1 MNMTEKKAKSVH
13 LITPRGFCSGVRS
26 AIDTFYR
33 TKQKFSG
40 PVYVLHELV
49 HNNRV
54 TEKMRREGAVFV
66 DSLDEVPQH
75 GVVLFGA
82 HGVGSNEKKQADL
95 KQLCVTDAVCPRVRK
110 LHDAAAALSND
121 DELIIFGN
129 PAHPEVQGVA
139 GHAGTEKVFIV
150 SSEKEIIS
158 LPEMSAPL
166 LLCQTTRDHAEIE
179 QFTLLLKKRY
189 PQLRTNGGTCD
200 AVYRRQTAVEKA
212 MEKAEVLLIAGSSHS
227 SNANRMCDIARRLGK
242 AAYLVE
248 NANALPDLSAF
259 NTIALGAGASTPDE
273 AVQEILDCLLENGCR
288 LEE

>member
-1 MNMTEKKAKSVH
+1 MTEKITKTVR
-13 LITPRGFCSGVRS
+13 LISPRGFCSGVRS
-26 AIDTFYR
+26 ALDAFHR
-33 TKQKFSG
+33 VKQKFSG

-54 TEKMRREGAVFV
+54 SERMRRDGAVFV

-82 HGVGSNEKKQADL
+82 HGVGRNEKKQAEL

-139 GHAGTEKVFIV
+139 GHAGTEKCFIV
-150 SSEKEIIS
+150 SAKEEIAA
-158 LPEMSAPL
+158 LPEMSSPL

-179 QFTLLLKKRY
+179 QFTLLLKQRY

-200 AVYRRQTAVEKA
+200 AVFRRQTAVEKA
-212 MEKAEVLLIAGSSHS
+212 MENADVLLIAGSSHS

-242 AAYLVE
+242 TAYLVE
-248 NANALPDLSAF
+248 NADALPDLSAF
-259 NTIALGAGASTPDE
+259 HNIALGAGASTPDE
-273 AVQEILDCLLENGCR
+273 AVQEILDFLLKTGCR

>member
-1 MNMTEKKAKSVH
+1 MTEKNAKTVH
-13 LITPRGFCSGVRS
+13 LITPGGFCAGVRS

-33 TKQKFSG
+33 IKQNFPG
-40 PVYVLHELV
+40 TIYVLHELV
-49 HNNRV
+49 HNHRV
-54 TEKMRREGAVFV
+54 TEKMRRDGAIFV
-66 DSLDEVPQH
+66 NSLEEIPPQSI
-75 GVVLFGA
+75 VLFGA
-82 HGVGSNEKKQADL
+82 HGVGRNEKKQAEL

-110 LHDAAAALSND
+110 LHDAAAELSND

-150 SSEKEIIS
+150 SSKEEIAS

-212 MEKAEVLLIAGSSHS
+212 MKNADVLLIAGSSHS
-227 SNANRMCDIARRLGK
+227 SNANRMCDVARRLGK
-242 AAYLVE
+242 AAYLIE
-248 NANALPDLSAF
+248 NADALPDLSAF
-259 NTIALGAGASTPDE
+259 HKIALGAGASTPDE
-273 AVQEILDCLLENGCR
+273 VVREILDYLLENGCR